1 MKMQKLNLNC
11 PLGLTGYG
19 ITSLNI
25 YKELRP
31 KLDITLFPIGGS
43 VSLDSE
49 DDKKSIVEDTN
60 KIINYD
66 PNSPYL
72 KIWHQYDLA
81 TRIGKGK
88 YGALTFFEI
97 DRLKPLET
105 HMINCTDTVFVASKW
120 AKDILLNNGVTT
132 NIVISPLGV
141 NDNIFNIHAKSPM
154 KKENNSYVFIN
165 IGKWELRKG
174 HDILLEAFN
183 NAFTEADDVELWMVN
198 HNPFLSQEDNE
209 KWAKMYLNSK
219 LGKKIRILPR
229 LPNHSDLAG
238 IISLSDCAVFP
249 ARAEGWNNEVME
261 VMAMN
266 KPVILTNYSAHTEYA
281 TKDNSYL
288 VDIDNLTEAQ
298 DDKFFDGYG
307 KWADLGDRQIEQ
319 LVEHMRF
326 VYNNNIKDNING
338 FNTAKQYTWTN
349 TANII
354 YNDLYGN

>member
-1 MKMQKLNLNC
+1 MQKLNLNC
-11 PLGLTGYG
+11 PIGLTGYG

-25 YKELRP
+25 YKELR
-31 KLDITLFPIGGS
+31 KKIDITLFPMGGS
-43 VSLDSE
+43 VSVDTEEEKASLIEDS
-49 DDKKSIVEDTN
+49 N
-60 KIINYD
+60 KISNYD
-66 PNSPYL
+66 PKSPYL

-81 TRIGKGK
+81 TRIGNGK
-88 YGALTFFEI
+88 YAALTFFEV
-97 DRLKPLET
+97 DRLKPLEI
-105 HMINCTDTVFVASKW
+105 HMINCTDTIFVASEW
-120 AKDILLNNGVTT
+120 AKKILIDNNIKT
-132 NIVISPLGV
+132 NIVVCPLGV
-141 NDNIFNIHAKSPM
+141 DHEIFNDSAKSPI
-154 KKENNSYVFIN
+154 KKENDSYVFIN

-174 HDILLEAFN
+174 HDVLIEAFN
-183 NAFTEADDVELWMVN
+183 DAFTEEDNVELWMVN

-219 LGKKIRILPR
+219 LGKKIKILPR
-229 LPNHSDLAG
+229 LQSHSHLAG
-238 IISLSDCAVFP
+238 VISSSDCAVFP
-249 ARAEGWNNEVME
+249 SRAEGWNNEVME

-266 KPVILTNYSAHTEYA
+266 KPIILTNYSAHTEYA

-298 DDKFFDGYG
+298 DDKFFDSYG

-326 VYNNNIKDNING
+326 VYSNNIKDNING